1 MTSKANGA
9 HGSNGSQNRLP
20 PGRLTSSTALLTDR
34 YELTMVDAALG
45 SGQADKTA
53 VFELFTRGLP
63 PQRAYGVVAGTGRAI
78 QAVADFTFDDAELT
92 WLESN
97 EIVSGP
103 ALEFLADYRFRGDMW
118 GFAEGDLYLADSPVL
133 TVQSTFAEAVVLET
147 VLLSIFN
154 HDSAVASAVA
164 RMVDAAGD
172 RAVIEGGAR
181 RAHES
186 AAISCAR
193 SAYLAGASATSNLEA
208 GRAYDIPTIGTIG
221 HAFVLAHADER
232 EAFRAQHQLLGSG
245 TTYLVDTY
253 DIENGIRTAV
263 DVAGPGIGGI
273 RIDSGDLAIESAKA
287 RVLLNELGATGARII
302 VSGDLDEWSI
312 ASLADAPIDGY
323 LVGTNLI
330 TGSGH
335 PTASMVYKLV
345 AIESGDGLQSVNKRS
360 SGKGTVGGRKAAFR
374 LDDHDVLVVDNEH
387 PPTDVQHPGRRLQIP
402 LIERGEVVTDLSLE
416 LARRWCGHCRELLSD
431 EARRPDAVALQSVVQ
446 D

>member
-1 MTSKANGA
+1 MTSKANGTR
-9 HGSNGSQNRLP
+9 GSNGSDN
-20 PGRLTSSTALLTDR
+20 GRPAGRSTGSTALLTDR
-34 YELTMVDAALG
+34 YELTMLDAALR
-45 SGQADKTA
+45 SGQAEKTA

-63 PQRAYGVVAGTGRAI
+63 PHRAYGVVAGTGRAI
-78 QAVADFTFDDAELT
+78 AAVADFTFGEPELA

-97 EIVSGP
+97 RIVSGP
-103 ALEFLADYRFRGDMW
+103 ALEYLADYRFRGDIW

-164 RMVDAAGD
+164 RMVDAAGE

-186 AAISCAR
+186 AAISAAR
-193 SAYLAGASATSNLEA
+193 SAYLAGATATSNLEA

-232 EAFRAQHQLLGSG
+232 EAFQAQHRLLGPG

-253 DIENGIRTAV
+253 DIETGIRTAV
-263 DVAGPGIGGI
+263 DVAGPSIGGI

-287 RVLLNELGATGARII
+287 RVLLDELGAGGSRII

-312 ASLADAPIDGY
+312 AALADAPIDGY

-345 AIESGDGLQSVNKRS
+345 AIESGGGLQSVNKRS

-374 LDDHDVLVVDNEH
+374 LDDHDLLVVDNEQ
-387 PPTDVQHPGRRLQIP
+387 PPIDVQESGRRLQIP
-402 LIERGEVVTDLSLE
+402 LLSGGEVVVDTSLE
-416 LARRWCGHCRELLSD
+416 QSREWCRQCRELLS
-431 EARRPDAVALQSVVQ
+431 EAARRPDAVPSDSVVRT
-446 D
+446 